1 MNLSTRSS
9 RNDAMMIMLSMFI
22 ILVWHVTVV
31 CSVRVVYCSVSTAE
45 TDGNV
50 ISFEVYI
57 HNRKRKSEMLT

>member
-1 MNLSTRSS
+1 
-9 RNDAMMIMLSMFI
+9 MMIMLSMFI